1 MRADA
6 YQMMILHLAPSN
18 LVSFISFNSGAAV
31 QGRTSISAMCL
42 EQGRWNLGRGGGRSC
57 REQGEFP
64 PPPRFGQGIELFFQP
79 GEDYAHSA

>member
-18 LVSFISFNSGAAV
+18 LVSFISFSSGAAV

-42 EQGRWNLGRGGGRSC
+42 EQGRRNCRRGGALCVEMGVLR
-57 REQGEFP
+57 GHFL
-64 PPPRFGQGIELFFQP
+64 GIKM
-79 GEDYAHSA
+79 

>member
-18 LVSFISFNSGAAV
+18 LVSFISFSSGAAV

-42 EQGRWNLGRGGGRSC
+42 EQGRRNCRRGGALCVEMGFYVDIS
-57 REQGEFP
+57 
-64 PPPRFGQGIELFFQP
+64 
-79 GEDYAHSA
+79 